1 MKRSHAIAA
10 VALGA
15 LLTGG
20 VAAAEHDTSTSTKSP
35 KDYTCEDLLVTDM
48 EYVPEVV
55 YWHDGWN
62 AKDEVLSEVIDEDW
76 MPVEVDQVW
85 SECQKDPSKK
95 VGDVVAAQRA
105 TQHATKH
112 HAKK

>member
-1 MKRSHAIAA
+1 MKTRHAIAA
-10 VALGA
+10 AALGA

-20 VAAAEHDTSTSTKSP
+20 VAAAEHHETTSTKHP
-35 KDYTCEDLLVTDM
+35 RDYTCEDLLVTDM

-62 AKDEVLSEVIDEDW
+62 TKDQVLTEVIDEDW
-76 MPVEVDQVW
+76 MPVAVDEVW
-85 SECQKDPSKK
+85 SECQKDPKQK

-105 TQHATKH
+105 RQHAGKH
-112 HAKK
+112 HARK